1 MTLRRGRATRRGFL
15 GAVPPL
21 AALASCGRSRSGSD
35 PPPLSLLVPAA
46 EREVWGPLGAGFE
59 AARPGA
65 RIQLVEGPNDTDLR
79 ENLYTAALLAG
90 DDSFDL
96 VLMDVTW
103 MPKLAGAG
111 WLLPL
116 GEDLVA
122 ETEALLPAAVAA
134 GRYRGRLYRVPT
146 RTDVGVLYYRR
157 DWLEKEGVPPPETF
171 EDLVRVA
178 RALQSPPDRWGFVWQ
193 GSQYEGLVC
202 VFLEVLHGHGGFW
215 VDAETLAVGLDEP
228 PAMAAVEFLRS
239 CRAGAAI
246 SPPGVTT
253 YKEEQSRRLFQD
265 GRAVFLRNWPYVWR
279 LAQAQG
285 SPLAGRVGVRS
296 MVHLP
301 GVSGAGTLGGW
312 GLGISRFSRQP
323 DLASEF
329 IRYAVS
335 LPGQRTICLRSGYA
349 PSRLEA
355 YEDRE
360 LVAANPFL
368 GALLRIHA
376 RAVPRPAISRYA
388 LVSDILQRHLSA
400 ALAGLATAAEAMR
413 SASRET
419 RQVFGSDGP
428 SPGRHGAAA

>member
-1 MTLRRGRATRRGFL
+1 MTLWPARSTRRGFL

-21 AALASCGRSRSGSD
+21 AALAACGRSTSGPGS
-35 PPPLSLLVPAA
+35 PRLSLLVPAA
-46 EREVWGPLGAGFE
+46 ERDVWAPLGASFE
-59 AARPGA
+59 TARPGV
-65 RIQLVEGPNDTDLR
+65 RVELVEGPNDTDLR

-90 DDSFDL
+90 DESFDL

-116 GEDLVA
+116 GEGLEA
-122 ETEALLPAAVAA
+122 ETAALLPAAVAA

-157 DWLEKEGVPPPETF
+157 DWLEEAGVPPPETF

-178 RALQSPPDRWGFVWQ
+178 RTLQSPPDRWGFVWQ

-202 VFLEVLHGHGGFW
+202 AFLEVLHGHGGFW

-228 PAMAAVEFLRS
+228 PAVAAVEFLRS
-239 CRAGAAI
+239 CRADPAI

-279 LAQAQG
+279 LAHAPG

-301 GVSGAGTLGGW
+301 GISGAGTLGGW
-312 GLGISRFSRQP
+312 GLGISRFSRHP

-355 YEDRE
+355 YEDKE
-360 LVAANPFL
+360 LVAANAFL
-368 GALLRIHA
+368 GTLLRIHA
-376 RAVPRPAISRYA
+376 QAVPRPAIPRYA
-388 LVSDILQRHLSA
+388 QASDILQRHLSA
-400 ALAGLATAAEAMR
+400 SLSGLATAAEAMR
-413 SASRET
+413 SATRET
-419 RQVFGSDGP
+419 RLLFGHDGA
-428 SPGRHGAAA
+428 SPGHRPAAA